1 MCQRQ
6 SPVHSIFSIFK
17 YFYSI
22 TRLELSF
29 QARTEGWGW
38 TGWGEW
44 AEDACPEVCGRRCR
58 LRQRACGGPYEVA
71 CKNKG
76 RAYQV
81 GEKKKKSC
89 CCCCCCCCCP
99 GCCRSRTV
107 VVVVVVVV
115 VVAAAAA
122 AAVAAAVVVSFYS
135 LLFLAVQNPVF
146 LTFYRCK
153 ILLVFIFL
161 FAIAFC
167 CYLSV

>member
-81 GEKKKKSC
+81 GEKKKKE
-89 CCCCCCCCCP
+89 
-99 GCCRSRTV
+99 
-107 VVVVVVVV
+107 
-115 VVAAAAA
+115 
-122 AAVAAAVVVSFYS
+122 
-135 LLFLAVQNPVF
+135 LLLLLLLLRLLLLYLF
-146 LTFYRCK
+146 
-153 ILLVFIFL
+153 ILFF
-161 FAIAFC
+161 F
-167 CYLSV
+167 